1 MNIDGKERKYKQK
14 SGTGGYKEMRQRE
27 DTYGDVGTPYEV
39 YTPDK
44 SADNRTKRNGRRV
57 TGPNEGKL
65 PPIKLGKSD
74 GHKAKLAFEQEMD
87 TQYGDASYGYEDGDE
102 DRVADSANKKQA
114 NRMRKKAKAGK
125 QKAKKAL
132 NMSDVSDKRLDE
144 ILGATGEQQD
154 RSRRKAGLL
163 R

>member
-14 SGTGGYKEMRQRE
+14 DGTGGYKEMRQRE
-27 DTYGDVGTPYEV
+27 DTYGDIGTPYEV
-39 YTPDK
+39 YTPAK
-44 SADNRTKRNGRRV
+44 SADERTKRNGRRV

-74 GHKAKLAFEQEMD
+74 GQKVSKGAVTSQDVDDDSLAK
-87 TQYGDASYGYEDGDE
+87 Y
-102 DRVADSANKKQA
+102 DSEVTNANKKQA
-114 NRMRKKAKAGK
+114 NRMREKAKAGK

-132 NMSDVSDKRLDE
+132 NMSDVSDTRLDE
-144 ILGATGEQQD
+144 ILAATGEQQD